1 MSICGTQISYLGAMA
16 VGAMI
21 DGQGFKPFLGHVDT
35 MNATANGLFVKV
47 EAARQAANTRGVSN
61 ADAIRDIGERDILG
75 SGAFTGTVTDT
86 YKSLV
91 GTGSMLTQYKAHI
104 NLMFGSN
111 PLHMSQTI
119 GIVGSLTNT
128 SAQLAPT
135 LERLNNGIDFGV
147 MPGLEKREYPA
158 NGIFP
163 TYLGSG
169 YPDYI
174 AVQTNGTSTLLQNA
188 TSENYTKLAN
198 DLARLGATFDL
209 QNIAN
214 FGNPGQIVQR
224 LVEVNGIALSGLTP
238 VLESINL
245 DPNLIFDL
253 GSSNYNE
260 VMTQVLQSVTTPTYI
275 NNAQELMQS
284 AVANMT
290 SLASYVD
297 FDKIFV
303 ESKDVISFK
312 TMEEFRTKL
321 QAIEL
326 GRISTPQELSNY
338 LVSINIRNLPTIKN
352 RTNFIER
359 DYVQPAINKFLGG
372 TGANGRITLVD
383 MVGLLGG
390 IGIQD
395 QVSAYDT
402 AMKALNTAGEFTTL
416 AALFNELTAGLNGD
430 YTTIT
435 VVSPEE
441 VSINP
446 PRGPNHTGLTAG
458 AYDSFSAYYVGLIE
472 SELQRLMARR
482 NVESNFDIAINNYK
496 LIVKKINDEKD
507 FQSRIDMNYGFRTNY
522 PDNAYSF
529 ITSAANSINDP
540 GRKEIILGMIEQAVQ
555 EGDVAAEFIRANIN
569 ENENKSVGSVYD
581 VRWRS
586 EVCE

>member
-1 MSICGTQISYLGAMA
+1 MSVCGTQISYLGAMA

-21 DGQGFKPFLGHVDT
+21 DGQGFRPYLGHVDT
-35 MNATANGLFVKV
+35 MNATANGLFGKV

-61 ADAIRDIGERDILG
+61 ANSIRDIGERDILG
-75 SGAFTGTVTDT
+75 NGAFTGTVTDA
-86 YKSLV
+86 YKSTV
-91 GTGSMLTQYKAHI
+91 GSGSVLTQYKAHI

-111 PLHMSQTI
+111 PLQMAQTI

-135 LERLNNGIDFGV
+135 LEKLNAGIDFGR
-147 MPGLEKREYPA
+147 MPGLDKLEYPA
-158 NGIFP
+158 DGVFP

-169 YPDYI
+169 YPDYL
-174 AVQTNGTSTLLQNA
+174 AVQTNGTSTLFNNP

-198 DLARLGATFDL
+198 DLARLGNTFDL
-209 QNIAN
+209 NNIEN
-214 FGNPGQIVQR
+214 FGNPGQIIQR
-224 LVEVNGIALSGLTP
+224 LTELNGIGISGLTA
-238 VLESINL
+238 VLDSINL

-253 GSSNYNE
+253 GSANYNE
-260 VMTQVLQSVTTPTYI
+260 LMLQVLQSVTTPTYI
-275 NNAQELMQS
+275 TNAQDIMTS
-284 AVANMT
+284 AIENMT

-297 FDKIFV
+297 FDIIFV
-303 ESKDVISFK
+303 ESKDVVSFK
-312 TMEEFRTKL
+312 TIDEFRTKL

-326 GRISTPQELSNY
+326 GRISTPQELANY
-338 LVSINIRNLPTIKN
+338 LVSINIRSLPTIKN
-352 RTNFIER
+352 RTNFVER
-359 DYVQPAINKFLGG
+359 DYIQPAINKFLGG

-416 AALFNELTAGLNGD
+416 SALFNELTAGLNGD

-441 VSINP
+441 VLINP
-446 PRGPNHTGLTAG
+446 PRGPNHTGLTAD

-472 SELQRLMARR
+472 AELQRLMSRR
-482 NVESNFDIAINNYK
+482 NVEPNFDIAINNYK
-496 LIVKKINDEKD
+496 LIVKKIYDEKE

-522 PDNAYSF
+522 PDTAYTF
-529 ITSAANSINDP
+529 ITSATNDINDP
-540 GRKEIILGMIEQAVQ
+540 GRKEVMLGMNEQAVQ
-555 EGDVAAEFIRANIN
+555 EGDVAAEFIRAFIN
-569 ENENKSVGSVYD
+569 EGENKSIGSVYD